1 MRNIKYLIIVFLM
14 LSPFVCSYGD
24 GYNLTGE
31 AYPYPGRVY
40 IYRYDIPTGIQ
51 RSYGTVTWKV
61 TNGKIR
67 DSNGDFTLHSLTQP
81 SLHVGDKIY
90 VIWDEDD
97 NDALGS
103 IEIVNNAFMD
113 VYIQS
118 GDVVINDVFF
128 NASHDQYFEGTYLA
142 LKNLAIGSRANITFN
157 GYKSVHI
164 LPGFET
170 ERGCKVRICNDPFWV
185 YSLSET
191 RNLDNSLGYI
201 DDEKDTEFYS
211 LTSTLSE
218 KRVTLSCNISE
229 KSNDAQIY
237 IYNSSGIV
245 IFKKSIDFV
254 GKGNIC
260 VDASEWSAGIY
271 LYTLIIDGSIS
282 DTKRMI
288 ISN

>member
-1 MRNIKYLIIVFLM
+1 MK
-14 LSPFVCSYGD
+14 
-24 GYNLTGE
+24 
-31 AYPYPGRVY
+31 
-40 IYRYDIPTGIQ
+40 
-51 RSYGTVTWKV
+51 
-61 TNGKIR
+61 
-67 DSNGDFTLHSLTQP
+67 
-81 SLHVGDKIY
+81 
-90 VIWDEDD
+90 
-97 NDALGS
+97 
-103 IEIVNNAFMD
+103 
-113 VYIQS
+113 
-118 GDVVINDVFF
+118 
-128 NASHDQYFEGTYLA
+128 
-142 LKNLAIGSRANITFN
+142 
-157 GYKSVHI
+157 
-164 LPGFET
+164 
-170 ERGCKVRICNDPFWV
+170 
-185 YSLSET
+185 LSEVVK
-191 RNLDNSLGYI
+191 LEYI

>member
-67 DSNGDFTLHSLTQP
+67 DSNGDFTLHSLT
-81 SLHVGDKIY
+81 H
-90 VIWDEDD
+90 
-97 NDALGS
+97 
-103 IEIVNNAFMD
+103 NAFMD